1 MEQLLSELKHLG
13 LSEKEGLVY
22 LSALSLGPSPVQ
34 DISEKANVNRAT
46 TYVMIEMLAARG
58 LMNTFEKDKHRY
70 FIAESPDRLSSI
82 LRIQQKELEEKQ
94 NEFEKTLP
102 ALMELFHAESSKSSS
117 RSASDLSDCPH
128 CGKSIG

>member
-1 MEQLLSELKHLG
+1 MDQLLSELKHLG
-13 LSEKEGLVY
+13 LSEKEALVY
-22 LSALSLGPSPVQ
+22 LSALALGPSPVQ

-58 LMNTFEKDKHRY
+58 LMSTFEKEKRRY

-94 NEFEKTLP
+94 NEFQKTLP
-102 ALMELFHAESSKSSS
+102 ALMELFQAESSKSSS
-117 RSASDLSDCPH
+117 RSVSELSDCPH
-128 CGKSIG
+128 CGRKIE